1 MARRNKK
8 LIAEIA
14 RVDVPHKPYKINPL
28 KVRSVNWLLFAIQV

>member
-14 RVDVPHKPYKINPL
+14 RVVPHKPYKINPL